1 VSLAFHQKRSPPHF
15 MNRKTTG
22 RSSNTTATALWVFG
36 ILSLTFHIAVFAA
49 IAWSTMPNSVGGWKT
64 SLSVRLSYSGPPRP
78 TGHSTA
84 SKRTREPTR
93 LKTPLRANEKAS
105 LQPPATQVPTEQ
117 APRQEALPTQI
128 AAVRS
133 LPADSEAAPDNDAEA
148 ANVAARDR
156 ESLRA
161 RVRGLLLDDFARRL
175 TYPPLARQRG
185 WNGKVVLSVTVD
197 SSGVLKHVHL
207 AQSSG
212 YEILDQSALTTMQ
225 QVQRIADAQYG
236 FDGSDMELELPV
248 IYRLRD

>member
-1 VSLAFHQKRSPPHF
+1 
-15 MNRKTTG
+15 MNRKTIG
-22 RSSNTTATALWVFG
+22 RSSNTTAATFWVFG
-36 ILSLTFHIAVFAA
+36 ILSLTFHVAVFAA
-49 IAWSTMPNSVGGWKT
+49 IAWGTIPTSVGGWRT
-64 SLSVRLSYSGPPRP
+64 SLSVRLSYSGPPHP
-78 TGHSTA
+78 SGHSTA
-84 SKRTREPTR
+84 SKRAREPTR
-93 LKTPLRANEKAS
+93 LRIPLQANAKSS
-105 LQPPATQVPTEQ
+105 LQPPATQVPAEQ
-117 APRQEALPTQI
+117 APHHQALPAQI
-128 AAVRS
+128 AAGGFPVD
-133 LPADSEAAPDNDAEA
+133 PEATPDDDTEA
-148 ANVAARDR
+148 ANAAAHDR

-248 IYRLRD
+248 IYRLRN